1 MACWHVAV
9 RAEDVTVDGLA
20 KPAICDAN
28 VGEIRDLALEKNHTR
43 SSRIGA
49 RPVILNI
56 ERPQVM
62 CE

>member
-1 MACWHVAV
+1 MAL

-20 KPAICDAN
+20 KPAIYDAN
-28 VGEIRDLALEKNHTR
+28 VGEIKDLALEKNHTR

-49 RPVILNI
+49 KPVI